1 MMMFDIDELLKGAID
16 MHLHAGPDAL
26 PSRVDAIEAARQALD
41 AGMRALVL
49 KSEWY
54 PTAPLVWLIKKI
66 VPGIEVFGAVSL
78 DYPVGGLNA
87 YAIESSLKFGL
98 KVVWMPTSS
107 SMNSRNKI
115 KKLLNLDLEGEGFNI
130 LGDNGEL
137 EQEIQKILNLVK
149 AHDLVLANG
158 HISPSETFALFK
170 EAQKVGIKKMVVTHP
185 YLSEVLEE
193 TFTIEELKHLAGMG
207 AFIEFTAVELMP
219 ETPHDLDHI
228 VEAIKTIG
236 TDYCILSSDMG
247 LDIHPS
253 PLEGLRI
260 FISSLLRK
268 GITQEEIERMV
279 KINPSKLLG
288 L

>member
-1 MMMFDIDELLKGAID
+1 MMFDIDELLKGAID
-16 MHLHAGPDAL
+16 THLHAGPDAL
-26 PSRVDAIEAARQALD
+26 PSRVDAVEAVRQALD
-41 AGMRALVL
+41 AGMRAIVL

-54 PTAPLVWLIKKI
+54 PTAPLVWLIKKL
-66 VPGIEVFGAVSL
+66 VPGIEVFGAISL
-78 DYPVGGLNA
+78 DYPVGGLNS

-107 SMNSRNKI
+107 STNSRNKI
-115 KKLLNLDLEGEGFNI
+115 KKLMNLDLEGEGFHI
-130 LGDNGEL
+130 LGENGEL
-137 EQEIQKILNLVK
+137 KQEIQKILHLVK

-193 TFTIEELKHLAGMG
+193 TFTIEELKSLAGMG

-228 VEAIKTIG
+228 VEAMKTIG
-236 TDYCILSSDMG
+236 TDHCILSSDMG

-268 GITQEEIERMV
+268 GITQKEIERMV

>member
-1 MMMFDIDELLKGAID
+1 MMFDIDELLKGAID

-26 PSRVDAIEAARQALD
+26 PSRVDAIEAVRQALD

-66 VPGIEVFGAVSL
+66 VPGIEVFGAISL

-107 SMNSRNKI
+107 SINSRNKI
-115 KKLLNLDLEGEGFNI
+115 KRLLNLDLEGEGFHI
-130 LGDNGEL
+130 LRENGEL
-137 EQEIQKILNLVK
+137 KQEIQKILDLVK

-185 YLSEVLEE
+185 NLSEVLEE
-193 TFTIEELKHLAGMG
+193 TFTIEELKYLAGMG

-219 ETPHDLDHI
+219 ETTHDLDHI

-236 TDYCILSSDMG
+236 TDHCILSSDMG

-260 FISSLLRK
+260 FVSSLLRK
-268 GITQEEIERMV
+268 GITKEEIERMV